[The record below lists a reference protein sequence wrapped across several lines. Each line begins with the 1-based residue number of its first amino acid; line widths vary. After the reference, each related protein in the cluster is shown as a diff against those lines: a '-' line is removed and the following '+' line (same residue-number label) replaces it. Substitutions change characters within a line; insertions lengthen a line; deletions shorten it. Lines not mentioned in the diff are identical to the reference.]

1 MNPMEILK
9 GFANKGG
16 NPQQLL
22 QKAMGMTGNSNNM
35 ITNLIN
41 LSRKGEKEKVEQI
54 ARNMCNEMNIN
65 FDEDFPKFMALFKNG
80 SFAKQ
85 HK

>member
-1 MNPMEILK
+1 MNPIEVLQKFM
-9 GFANKGG
+9 GKGG

-22 QKAMGMTGNSNNM
+22 QEAMGMTGNSNNM

-41 LSRKGEKEKVEQI
+41 LSRNGEKEKVEQI

-65 FDEDFPKFMALFKNG
+65 FDDDFPKFMSLLTNG